1 MNKINFKNTI
11 LNLMQ
16 EYLLSTNELVNI
28 DFLRP
33 NLTKMVLRLM
43 PNALNAIYNAKGS
56 HQNKNII
63 DVIQWC
69 MRREVAEVAK
79 SADLEHIR
87 VYFRL
92 KEKKKSVE
100 ALH

>member
-1 MNKINFKNTI
+1 
-11 LNLMQ
+11 
-16 EYLLSTNELVNI
+16 
-28 DFLRP
+28 
-33 NLTKMVLRLM
+33 
-43 PNALNAIYNAKGS
+43 
-56 HQNKNII
+56 
-63 DVIQWC
+63 

-92 KEKKKSVE
+92 KKKKKSVE